1 MVGTLKVRALVVG
14 VAVVGLVGATYG
26 SAGATD
32 SGGHRTLRDRV
43 TGAGHESDFNLVL
56 RISGADRI
64 ETGIVVSQSGWDD
77 DMAEAV
83 VLSRSD
89 GFADAMAGTPL
100 AVAKGGPLLLNP
112 PDALDPRVLVE
123 INRILVPGATVYLLG
138 GASALSPAVE
148 SAITAAGYV
157 VVRYSG
163 ATRFDTAIQV
173 AEVGLGNPALLLLTN
188 GLDFPDALPAGT
200 AAGANEGAVLLT
212 SGPTMPASVQAYLD
226 AHPTAV
232 RFAIGGPAAT
242 AAPAATPIVGTTRY
256 HTSALVAD
264 QFFDMPFA
272 VGLAS
277 GLNYPD
283 ALTGGTDAAWMGAPL
298 LLTPPGALDPSVE
311 AYIDL
316 NHDSVDFGLVYG
328 GISAVTELVE
338 ALLLITIA

>member
-1 MVGTLKVRALVVG
+1 MGTLKVRALMIG
-14 VAVVGLVGATYG
+14 VAVAGLVGAMNDLANANELG
-26 SAGATD
+26 SL
-32 SGGHRTLRDRV
+32 RTIRERAV
-43 TGAGHESDFNLVL
+43 AVGHESDPNLVF
-56 RISGADRI
+56 RVSGADRI
-64 ETGIVVSQSGWDD
+64 ETGIVVSQGGWDD
-77 DMAEAV
+77 DSALAV

-123 INRILVPGATVYLLG
+123 IDRLLAPGSTVYLLG

-148 SAITAAGYV
+148 TALTAAGYV

-173 AEVGLGNPALLLLTN
+173 ADVGLGNPDLLLLTN

-200 AAGANEGAVLLT
+200 AAGANGGAVLLT
-212 SGPTMPASVQAYLD
+212 SGPTMPTSLQAYLD
-226 AHPTAV
+226 AHPTAIT
-232 RFAIGGPAAT
+232 FAIGGPAAS
-242 AAPAATPIVGTTRY
+242 AAPAATPVIGTTRF

-264 QFFDMPFA
+264 LFFDAPFG

-283 ALTGGTDAAWMGAPL
+283 ALTGGTDAAWGGVPL
-298 LLTPPGALDPSVE
+298 LLTPADALDPSVE
-311 AYIDL
+311 AYIDT
-316 NHDSVDFGLVYG
+316 NHDSVDIALVYG
-328 GISAVTELVE
+328 GVAAVKDSVLGI
-338 ALLLITIA
+338 LLFTIT